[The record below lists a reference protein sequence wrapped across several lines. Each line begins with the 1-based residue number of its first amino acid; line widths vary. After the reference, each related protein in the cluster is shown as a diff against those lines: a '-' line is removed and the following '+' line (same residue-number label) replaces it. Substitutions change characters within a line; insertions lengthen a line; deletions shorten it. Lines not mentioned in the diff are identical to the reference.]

1 MNIIP
6 LDHFKIKTIAF
17 SSDSMKSSPK
27 VSEFSPS
34 RLPTADATSGSEWE
48 TDDDD
53 DNREK
58 FKPEVSI

>member
-1 MNIIP
+1 
-6 LDHFKIKTIAF
+6 
-17 SSDSMKSSPK
+17 MKSSPK

-34 RLPTADATSGSEWE
+34 RLSTADATSGSEWE

-58 FKPEVSI
+58 FKPEVSIYKESVNEIDGLKRKFC

>member
-1 MNIIP
+1 
-6 LDHFKIKTIAF
+6 
-17 SSDSMKSSPK
+17 MKSSPK

-58 FKPEVSI
+58 IEPEVSI

>member
-1 MNIIP
+1 
-6 LDHFKIKTIAF
+6 
-17 SSDSMKSSPK
+17 MKSPPK

-34 RLPTADATSGSEWE
+34 RPSTADATSGSEWE

-58 FKPEVSI
+58 IKPEVSILKKVLTKLSV